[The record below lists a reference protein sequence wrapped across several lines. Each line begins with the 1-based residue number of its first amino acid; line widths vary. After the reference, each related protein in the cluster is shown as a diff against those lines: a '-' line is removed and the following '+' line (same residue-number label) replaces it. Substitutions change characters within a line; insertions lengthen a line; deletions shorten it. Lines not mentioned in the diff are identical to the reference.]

1 MNLSERYTV
10 TMMHKMEKETHKR
23 SLAVWHFSCI
33 GMCPGAKAI
42 YSFQTCFFL
51 LHTKM
56 VMHMRKQCA
65 VGDDVVAVVG
75 TAGAGAGSVVVIQT
89 LFQLIESSC
98 KILYAWNAL
107 THICAHFSSAQT
119 FNGVPTKCIIS
130 RCLTSS
136 VTSMQIQQFY
146 DQISRENCRKT
157 NYLKLLVKI
166 PMSCLPFT

>member
-1 MNLSERYTV
+1 
-10 TMMHKMEKETHKR
+10 
-23 SLAVWHFSCI
+23 
-33 GMCPGAKAI
+33 
-42 YSFQTCFFL
+42 
-51 LHTKM
+51 
-56 VMHMRKQCA
+56 MRKQCA

-107 THICAHFSSAQT
+107 THMRALFKRTT

-136 VTSMQIQQFY
+136 VTSMQILQFY